1 MSVMSADLAYD
12 TLRAMIYRRQLEPGE
27 RLVERD
33 LAAQLGISRIPL
45 REGLARLESEGLV
58 RSVRNTGSFV
68 EDFAPVDVLEIYSI
82 RLLLEPTA
90 TKLATIRS
98 GSRLSKQLQQ
108 LCAQMTAYQAKQN
121 YRKVDELDYQ
131 FHLSIVH
138 ASGHRRLIRAYES
151 CHIQILASHLEEETL
166 QLLPFDSTAAEHARI
181 VESIAAGRPVAAE
194 QAASEHVRNA
204 MRMKESHLGMQF
216 ENVTTS

>member
-1 MSVMSADLAYD
+1 MSVMSADRAYEA
-12 TLRAMIYRRQLEPGE
+12 LRLMIYRRQLRPGDH
-27 RLVERD
+27 LVERD

-58 RSVRNTGSFV
+58 RSVRNAGRFV
-68 EDFAPVDVLEIYSI
+68 EDFAPVDVLEVYSI

-98 GSRLSKQLQQ
+98 GSRLAKQLQQ
-108 LCAQMTAYQAKQN
+108 LCDQMTAYQAKQN

-131 FHLSIVH
+131 FHLAIVH

-151 CHIQILASHLEEETL
+151 CHIQILASHLEEERL

-181 VESIAAGRPVAAE
+181 FESIAAGRPAAAE
-194 QAASEHVRNA
+194 KAASDHVRNA
-204 MRMKESHLGMQF
+204 MRTKEGLLGVQF
-216 ENVTTS
+216 ENLTTS